1 MPPVDLD
8 LLDNDTVDRLRAA
21 FTTAGYT
28 VDGVVGLLGSRAHG
42 ALLRDATVAGLRA
55 TAAVDDPASPL
66 AVLTRLWPLQA
77 PVREADVGRALP
89 GLLEPLVAAGVLARS
104 GNEVRAAFD
113 LRPYADDDSDWWVA
127 SDLTPGFNGG
137 DRRVDPDHVL
147 GVSPASTTL
156 AQLAVRQAGGRA
168 LDLGTG
174 CGVQALHLARHASA
188 VVCTDVNPRALAA
201 ARLTARLS
209 GVTIDRRAG
218 SLWEPVAGES
228 FDLII
233 TNPPYVV
240 SPATDRALVYRDSGL
255 AGDEVVRRIVVGA
268 AAHLAP
274 DGWCQVVANWAHRT
288 GEPWQDRVTGWLAG
302 TGCDA
307 WVLQREVL
315 DPAEYVEMWLA
326 DAGLVGHPEWHG
338 RYDRW
343 LAWMDDTGIEAIGLG
358 WLSLRRTDRERPVVR
373 VEHWPYD
380 LEQPMG
386 PEVAA
391 WGRRV
396 DALAAADDADLLAAR
411 PKRAVDV
418 VQETYGEPGAED
430 PQRIVL
436 RRGRGVKRA
445 RPVDTVEAAFV
456 GACDGDLQVGQALDA
471 LAVLL
476 DSEPAELRAAYRRVV
491 RELVEEGW
499 LTLEGGRAE

>member
-1 MPPVDLD
+1 M
-8 LLDNDTVDRLRAA
+8 
-21 FTTAGYT
+21 
-28 VDGVVGLLGSRAHG
+28 
-42 ALLRDATVAGLRA
+42 
-55 TAAVDDPASPL
+55 
-66 AVLTRLWPLQA
+66 
-77 PVREADVGRALP
+77 
-89 GLLEPLVAAGVLARS
+89 AAGVLVRS
-104 GNEVRAAFD
+104 GDEIRAAFD

-127 SDLTPGFNGG
+127 SDLTPGFDGG
-137 DRRVDPDHVL
+137 DRRVEPDHVL

-156 AQLAVRQAGGRA
+156 AQLAVRSAGGRA

-209 GVTIDRRAG
+209 GIDIDRRAG
-218 SLWEPVAGES
+218 SLWRPVSGET
-228 FDLII
+228 FDLIV

-255 AGDEVVRRIVVGA
+255 AGDEVVRRIVTGA
-268 AAHLAP
+268 ADHLAP
-274 DGWCQVVANWAHRT
+274 GGWCQVLANWVHRT
-288 GEPWQDRVTGWLAG
+288 GEPWQDRVTGWVAG

-326 DAGLVGHPEWHG
+326 DAGLVGHPQWHR
-338 RYDRW
+338 RYDCW
-343 LAWMDDTGIEAIGLG
+343 LAWMDQTGVEAIGLG
-358 WLSLRRTDRERPVVR
+358 WLSLRRTDREQPVVR

-380 LEQPMG
+380 LEQPIG

-396 DALAAADDADLLAAR
+396 DSLAAVADNADLLAAR
-411 PKRAVDV
+411 ASRAADV
-418 VQETYGEPGAED
+418 VQETYGEPGADD

-456 GACDGDLQVGQALDA
+456 GACDGDLAVGQVLDA
-471 LAVLL
+471 LAMLL
-476 DSEPAELRAAYRRVV
+476 DSEPAALRAAYLSVV

-499 LTLEGGRAE
+499 LTLDGTQAE